1 MSFSNKLQ
9 RTDGSSDGSEIN
21 RLGDDQTIFVKSLDK
36 IIEISFN
43 SIFIR
48 IFFKIFNF
56 QGDNFLKAF
65 GIVDYEYDTSF
76 SV

>member
-1 MSFSNKLQ
+1 MPFSNKLQ